1 MKLDMQFV
9 GSVLENHDDV
19 EKVTLIPR
27 GGAKGLT
34 WFAPE
39 EDQTLVSRSQLL
51 ARIITTLGGRVTEKV
66 FW

>member
-1 MKLDMQFV
+1 MKWGMLLLA
-9 GSVLENHDDV
+9 SLLENHDKV

-39 EDQTLVSRSQLL
+39 EDAMLVSQ
-51 ARIITTLGGRVTEKV
+51 VHNY
-66 FW
+66 